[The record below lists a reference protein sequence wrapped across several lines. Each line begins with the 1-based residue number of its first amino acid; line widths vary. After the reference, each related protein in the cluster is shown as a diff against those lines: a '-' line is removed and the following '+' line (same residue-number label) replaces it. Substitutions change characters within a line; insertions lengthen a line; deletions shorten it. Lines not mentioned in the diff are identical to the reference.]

1 MALERGGAIRQ
12 LADETGWLKS
22 ISQFIQV
29 NSSDD
34 FHSSNDCKIGWSG
47 IITHVARCGP
57 GFDKNLL
64 NLPNVVSLLKLK
76 LVDMQ
81 TAVFK
86 SDSKSNLKLLIEL
99 AKKLGIKA
107 KLLSETEVEDIGL
120 ANAIKIGRTGEFA
133 DTDIYLEKLRK

>member
-1 MALERGGAIRQ
+1 MTYFA
-12 LADETGWLKS
+12 
-22 ISQFIQV
+22 
-29 NSSDD
+29 
-34 FHSSNDCKIGWSG
+34 C
-47 IITHVARCGP
+47 CGP
-57 GFDKNLL
+57 GFDENLL

>member
-1 MALERGGAIRQ
+1 MVRQ
-12 LADETGWLKS
+12 
-22 ISQFIQV
+22 
-29 NSSDD
+29 SSR
-34 FHSSNDCKIGWSG
+34 
-47 IITHVARCGP
+47 AGP
-57 GFDKNLL
+57 VKCCFA
-64 NLPNVVSLLKLK
+64 
-76 LVDMQ
+76 
-81 TAVFK
+81 AVFK